1 MPDCLSVDPL
11 VTPYV
16 DGELAGVERD
26 RLERHLRAC
35 PPCYSRVEAE
45 RAVRALLHERQPL
58 LRSEAASGALR
69 ARCAGC
75 RGEAALLGATVKGWR
90 RFTTRRAAMGTAM
103 GTAMRVAPLAA
114 AAALVLAVGGALLY
128 QGTLRPSRLLAAEL
142 AADHVK
148 CFALNAVLG
157 THHSSD
163 TVEQAM
169 NAGFGWRVKVPEAM
183 EREGLELV
191 GSRPCLYGAGKTAH
205 IMYRHHGK
213 AVSLF
218 MLPRTAHTE
227 GIVEAFGHECAIWS
241 GGDRTFVLVSNESKP
256 DVERLAAAVHTAFH

>member
-1 MPDCLSVDPL
+1 MSDCLSVDPL

-16 DGELAGVERD
+16 DGELASVERD

-35 PPCYSRVEAE
+35 PPCDSRVAAE
-45 RAVRALLHERQPL
+45 RAVRALLHERQPV
-58 LRSEAASGALR
+58 LRGEGASGALR

-75 RGEAALLGATVKGWR
+75 RGEAVFLGATVKGWR
-90 RFTTRRAAMGTAM
+90 RLTTPRAAR
-103 GTAMRVAPLAA
+103 GTAMRAAPLAA

-128 QGTLRPSRLLAAEL
+128 QGTGRSSRLLAAEL

-148 CFALNAVLG
+148 CFTLNAVLG
-157 THHSSD
+157 THDSSD
-163 TVEQAM
+163 TVERAM
-169 NAGFGWRVKVPEAM
+169 DSGFGWRVKVPDAM

-191 GSRPCLYGAGKTAH
+191 GSRPCLYGGGKAAH
-205 IMYRHHGK
+205 IMYRHHGE

-218 MLPRTAHTE
+218 MLPRTAHDE

-241 GGDRTFVLVSNESKP
+241 GGDRTFVLVSRESKP
-256 DVERLAAAVHTAFH
+256 DVQRLAAVVHTAFH